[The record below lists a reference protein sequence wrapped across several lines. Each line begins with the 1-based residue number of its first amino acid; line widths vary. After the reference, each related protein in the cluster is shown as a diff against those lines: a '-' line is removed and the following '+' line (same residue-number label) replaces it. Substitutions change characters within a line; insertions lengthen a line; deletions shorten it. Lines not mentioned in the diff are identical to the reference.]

1 MRKGDWLGTRS
12 GKRFYPLDPQ
22 PEDVDLKDI
31 ALALSRIC
39 RFNGHTK
46 KFYSVADHCLNV
58 QQYLSLYGA
67 STKIQLYGLLHD
79 ASEAYVCD
87 IPKPLKIHLVGYSE
101 IEKGVQK
108 AIYEAFALPEPYPIE
123 EEFVKHADQY
133 IFAVEAKELMN
144 VTADW
149 KLAKVPL
156 GEVAPS
162 YQKAEKLYLHMVKA
176 LLFKFKEEEK
186 EIKRIVEQAEANS

>member
-1 MRKGDWLGTRS
+1 MRRGEWLGTRS
-12 GKRFYPLDPQ
+12 GKKFYPIDPK

-39 RFNGHTK
+39 RFNGHTSQ
-46 KFYSVADHCLNV
+46 FYSVADHCINV
-58 QQYLSLYGA
+58 QQYLSLCGA

-79 ASEAYVCD
+79 AAEAYVCD
-87 IPKPLKIHLVGYSE
+87 IPRPLKIYLVGYAE

-108 AIYEAFALPEPYPIE
+108 AIYEAFNLREPYPVE
-123 EEFVKHADQY
+123 ADFVKHADDY
-133 IFAVEAKELMN
+133 LLAVEAKELMH
-144 VTADW
+144 VTNDW

-162 YQKAEKLYLHMVKA
+162 YRAAEKIYIHYAKE
-176 LLFKFKEEEK
+176 LLKKYREEEN
-186 EIKRIVEQAEANS
+186 EINRIVEQAEANS